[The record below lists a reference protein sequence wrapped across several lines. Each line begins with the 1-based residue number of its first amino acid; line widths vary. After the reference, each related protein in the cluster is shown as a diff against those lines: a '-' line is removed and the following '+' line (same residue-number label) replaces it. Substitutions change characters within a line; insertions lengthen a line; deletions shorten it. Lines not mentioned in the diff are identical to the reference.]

1 MSEFWLGSLCIS
13 DFKSFVPGS
22 GHPGGGISST
32 RMVELDMPEEL
43 CRCIQHLG
51 DRVLV
56 SVLRGSRESRLILME
71 ESSASHRGGNSARSQ
86 SSSSSTWGFIR
97 HTQCRLPVLHVV
109 GGLNPERSARLVKGV
124 VPGVQYCH
132 ESVLGRE
139 WVTSPRPLC
148 VSRCLEGQ
156 MVALTLED
164 HGDAYRELRVEN
176 TCWGVTAMSGCSV
189 GAPLNHCAVVIQI
202 FLTWCLSLHY
212 FNPICVFSTWDASSP
227 VSASYFLTCFF

>member
-1 MSEFWLGSLCIS
+1 MSYKCKININNMSEFWLGSLCIS

-22 GHPGGGISST
+22 GHLGGGISST

-97 HTQCRLPVLHVV
+97 HTQCRLPILHVV
-109 GGLNPERSARLVKGV
+109 GGLNPERSARLVKR
-124 VPGVQYCH
+124 C
-132 ESVLGRE
+132 
-139 WVTSPRPLC
+139 SPRSTVLPWVSAGAWMSHFSMAALC
-148 VSRCLEGQ
+148 V
-156 MVALTLED
+156 
-164 HGDAYRELRVEN
+164 
-176 TCWGVTAMSGCSV
+176 
-189 GAPLNHCAVVIQI
+189 
-202 FLTWCLSLHY
+202 
-212 FNPICVFSTWDASSP
+212 
-227 VSASYFLTCFF
+227 